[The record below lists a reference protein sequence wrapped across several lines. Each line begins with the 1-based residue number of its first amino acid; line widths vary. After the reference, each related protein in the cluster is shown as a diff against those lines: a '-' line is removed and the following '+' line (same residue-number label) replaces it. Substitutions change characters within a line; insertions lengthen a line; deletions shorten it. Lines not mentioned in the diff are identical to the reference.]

1 LIRARRDTPKTS
13 FCSSQRI
20 NFRYNRVIDDPNAP
34 ILANF
39 LPLLRSISADEQEV
53 RKMNAQSVAAS
64 GMNAASLRLEAAA
77 SNIANAQTEGVLP
90 PSTPLA
96 QPAGTQAPELQAVYD
111 PRRLDQVSLSSGA
124 ASGVSASLKA
134 APDYSPAYKPD
145 ATYANAKGFVAVP
158 NIDLVQETVGLISAQ
173 QSFKA
178 NMRVY
183 QTADAMQKAL
193 LNIKA

>member
-1 LIRARRDTPKTS
+1 
-13 FCSSQRI
+13 
-20 NFRYNRVIDDPNAP
+20 
-34 ILANF
+34 
-39 LPLLRSISADEQEV
+39 
-53 RKMNAQSVAAS
+53 MNAQSIAAS

-90 PSTPLA
+90 SAKPLA

-124 ASGVSASLKA
+124 AGVSASIKA
-134 APDYSPAYKPD
+134 IPDYSLAYKPD
-145 ATYANAKGFVAVP
+145 ATFASAKGFVAVP
-158 NIDLVQETVGLISAQ
+158 NVDMAEETVGLITAQ

-178 NMRVY
+178 NMNVY
-183 QTADAMQKAL
+183 KTADAMLQTL